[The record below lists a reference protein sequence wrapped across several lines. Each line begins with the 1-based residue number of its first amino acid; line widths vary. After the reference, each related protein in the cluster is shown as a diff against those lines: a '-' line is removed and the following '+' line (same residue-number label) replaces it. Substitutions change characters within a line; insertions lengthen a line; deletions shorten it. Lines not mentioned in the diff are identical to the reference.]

1 MPYYN
6 GTNAPTLTVQF
17 NLGNVGIFTLGFS
30 TLSASTGDVLGV
42 TTPSWQTV
50 PIADVRAIST
60 RVGRTRENQKFQAA
74 TLSLV
79 VDNWSGNYDPDNT
92 SSPYRRGGYT
102 VLTAGLDIR
111 VLATVSGVNYTIY
124 WGKVE
129 QVENDLSNDPTV
141 TFHAADVLSWL
152 GNQVI
157 PAGTSLPESDSYN
170 RVLNVLTLAGYP
182 DFFYPS
188 IGSYSITMAAKIL
201 TVDTT
206 AQVLIDEVVDATG
219 GAFYAIT
226 NQLRFLPWEQ
236 LGTGTNK
243 FTLSDL
249 RTAGTI
255 EYDTLESSPGALY
268 LINDV
273 TIDTVDGFTAYGA
286 DTSSQ
291 SRYGRFSEA
300 LTIEAKGNLSG
311 SLDPAVQ
318 ALATELATVN
328 SNPLPRITSAEWE
341 VSGLTTT
348 NWQNILQ
355 TIIAQDKATIN
366 RTTVDGRALSYT
378 CVIQA
383 VSHDITPNSWRV
395 SMRFSPA

>member
-1 MPYYN
+1 
-6 GTNAPTLTVQF
+6 
-17 NLGNVGIFTLGFS
+17 
-30 TLSASTGDVLGV
+30 
-42 TTPSWQTV
+42 
-50 PIADVRAIST
+50 
-60 RVGRTRENQKFQAA
+60 
-74 TLSLV
+74 
-79 VDNWSGNYDPDNT
+79 
-92 SSPYRRGGYT
+92 
-102 VLTAGLDIR
+102 
-111 VLATVSGVNYTIY
+111 
-124 WGKVE
+124 
-129 QVENDLSNDPTV
+129 
-141 TFHAADVLSWL
+141 
-152 GNQVI
+152 
-157 PAGTSLPESDSYN
+157 
-170 RVLNVLTLAGYP
+170 
-182 DFFYPS
+182 
-188 IGSYSITMAAKIL
+188 
-201 TVDTT
+201 
-206 AQVLIDEVVDATG
+206 
-219 GAFYAIT
+219 
-226 NQLRFLPWEQ
+226 
-236 LGTGTNK
+236 
-243 FTLSDL
+243 
-249 RTAGTI
+249 
-255 EYDTLESSPGALY
+255 LY
-268 LINDV
+268 LINDI

-300 LTIEAKGNLSG
+300 LTIEAKGNLGG